1 MNEVLN
7 VVLLGGRTMKSLM
20 RVLCLLMLC
29 GVAYSPAALAAPF
42 GGGFS
47 SAGVASA
54 IGEVAC
60 HGEDELEDQF
70 MTGLRDAYA
79 DAFNGSE
86 KFSLRSPAPA
96 PELMTTVHRDAIVH
110 GHYYNRGRSDA
121 ELIRYANTVLGKNY
135 RPTDEEYKALRKKA
149 GTPYKL
155 SPQVAYDLKQYA
167 TAEGIRYFL
176 FCNISHIEVWL
187 KNILFSANKYDS
199 GKSMAVELEYYLV
212 DARTGYVYDGF
223 SRESKTANMINAIV
237 ITGGK
242 NMPSNVLFQ
251 RIMEE
256 QVKDVVKD
264 MGNDGL
270 SKLKKVA
277 GGV

>member
-47 SAGVASA
+47 SAGVASV

-167 TAEGIRYFL
+167 NAEGIRYFL

-270 SKLKKVA
+270 SKLKKV
-277 GGV
+277 GGDV